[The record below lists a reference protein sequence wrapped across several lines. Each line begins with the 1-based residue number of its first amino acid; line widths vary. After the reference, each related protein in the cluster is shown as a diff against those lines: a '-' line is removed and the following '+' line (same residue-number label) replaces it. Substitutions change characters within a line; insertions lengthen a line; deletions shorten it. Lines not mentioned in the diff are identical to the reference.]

1 VHPESEQGL
10 VADPKAQSWPVAPS
24 RGWRRDIES
33 SSLAFKRLKAK
44 YDYLVTARCWSASD
58 AASKH
63 IIHPGNLECR
73 PKGTRPRIFEKRHG
87 RDRLWVPDALAKVE
101 QIWLKEFAPQK
112 SR

>member
-73 PKGTRPRIFEKRHG
+73 PKGTDP
-87 RDRLWVPDALAKVE
+87 
-101 QIWLKEFAPQK
+101 EFLRNVMDVIGCGFQML
-112 SR
+112 